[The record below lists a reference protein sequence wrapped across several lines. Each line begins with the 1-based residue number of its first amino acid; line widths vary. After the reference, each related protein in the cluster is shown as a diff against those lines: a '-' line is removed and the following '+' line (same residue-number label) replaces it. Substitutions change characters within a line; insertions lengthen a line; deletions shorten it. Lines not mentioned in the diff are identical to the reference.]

1 MLCVPQSWVAV
12 CLYAKCSFASHA
24 QPVPLSLPPV
34 TPPPLLPAIH
44 LLHPCMGPQCWL
56 PSLPVSPPNTTA
68 TTPTPT
74 QAEGLALPY
83 IAVSAA
89 GWRLEEPSGLQTVS
103 GLETALWSTPTA
115 TWEEIIKLLL
125 PRDWCDWCCQYVKV
139 WNKLAL
145 WYDPKWGCLCRKK
158 RQLKVKS
165 AEDGKCFLQ
174 PMMMTFLYS

>member
-1 MLCVPQSWVAV
+1 MLLC
-12 CLYAKCSFASHA
+12 
-24 QPVPLSLPPV
+24 QPCPACAPLSAPCNPS
-34 TPPPLLPAIH
+34 TPPPCYPPPAS
-44 LLHPCMGPQCWL
+44 LHGAPMLAAIPPCL
-56 PSLPVSPPNTTA
+56 PPNTTA

-158 RQLKVKS
+158 KTAEGQKCRRWQWWWHFFTVNREFSEIKS
-165 AEDGKCFLQ
+165 CL
-174 PMMMTFLYS
+174 